1 MAAQDARSVVPSPPT
16 PTMNR
21 VLRSLTPFLLL
32 IAVRAPAQGPSQ
44 APANAATSGHTVP
57 VPSARAARRSAPISL
72 DGRLDE
78 AAWQAATPVTEF
90 TQIDPNE
97 GQPGSQ
103 RTEMRFLF
111 DEGALYVGARMYDTE
126 GRAGVRTSLVRRDAS
141 FNSDYMEVVI
151 DGFHDHLGRAF
162 FQVNPSGSKFD
173 MLGIGSSCCDEGWDP
188 IWEAATRIDD
198 DGWSAEIRIPLS
210 QLRFSN
216 APVQTW
222 GLQLRRWIQ
231 RRNELQQW
239 AFWRKNESG
248 GPNRFGHLEGLE
260 FGERSG
266 RQLEL
271 LPYVAAK
278 TQNLSVPNG
287 DPFNGGNVQSARL
300 GLDLKYNLSSNFTLD
315 ATFNP
320 DFGQVEADPA
330 VVNLTAFETSFPE
343 KRPFF
348 IASSGVFS
356 FGGFSCYFCSNVSSL
371 SAFYTR
377 RIGRSPQGADLAHGA
392 GTYAD
397 VPEATTILGAA
408 KITGRTSNG
417 LTIGV
422 LNAVTNRETA
432 RVRPES
438 GTDLNQVVEPLT
450 NYFVGRVKKDL
461 MRGNLVLGGIA
472 TSVLRDMD
480 PVFEPRLTRHAE
492 LIGTDVRYTF
502 KERNYSLTGNFAI
515 TNIEGD
521 PAVISARQRAAARY
535 FQRPDRKPGSDGFFT
550 NQLDANATSMRGGG
564 AYMRLA
570 KDAGNWLWETA
581 VNVRTPGF
589 EANDLAFL
597 TRADYVWYNANI
609 FRSFTKPTAWYRDL
623 ALIAGGQEQ
632 QNFDGDITDR
642 QLHFFVGMTARN
654 FWNFNTFYLYRPDL
668 LDDRLLRGGPV
679 VEKPGVDVIGMNMN
693 SDSRGRIIFHSFGEY
708 AKNRLGGWGKNIG
721 AGITWRP
728 APNATLTLGPGWN
741 DSRSMLQYVRRFE
754 DPTNTAFYG
763 ARYVL
768 ASIDQKQL
776 SLETRLSWTF
786 SPTTSLELFAQ
797 PLLASGDYFDFK
809 EYDAP
814 RSGDVSIFGRDRGTI
829 TEAPSTSPGAPSNI
843 TIDPDGSGPA
853 APLQFANPDFNF
865 RSLRGNAVFRWEFKP
880 GSVMYV
886 AWAHSRSASLSVGDF
901 RFSRD
906 FSGMFEN
913 VPDNVFLVKASFWIP
928 K

>member
-1 MAAQDARSVVPSPPT
+1 MIPAFRSITPLLVLLAVPAAAQNASVT
-16 PTMNR
+16 PNGS
-21 VLRSLTPFLLL
+21 VS
-32 IAVRAPAQGPSQ
+32 
-44 APANAATSGHTVP
+44 SGHPVP
-57 VPSARAARRSAPISL
+57 VPSARAARRLAPIAL
-72 DGRLDE
+72 DGRLDD
-78 AAWQAATPVTEF
+78 AAWQNATPVTEF
-90 TQIDPNE
+90 TQVDPNE

-103 RTEMRFLF
+103 RTEMRFLY
-111 DEGALYVGARMYDTE
+111 DDGALYVGAKMYDTE

-173 MLGIGSSCCDEGWDP
+173 MLGIGTSCCDSGWDP
-188 IWEAATRIDD
+188 IWEAATQIDD
-198 DGWSAEIRIPLS
+198 DGWTAEIRIPLS

-216 APVQTW
+216 DSSQTW

-248 GPNRFGHLEGLE
+248 GPSRFGHLEGLE

-271 LPYVAAK
+271 LPYLAAK
-278 TQNLSVPNG
+278 TQNLNVPSG
-287 DPFNGGNVQSARL
+287 DPFNDGNVQSARL
-300 GLDLKYNLSSNFTLD
+300 GLDVKYNLSSNFTLD

-356 FGGFSCYFCSNVSSL
+356 YGGLNCYFCSNVSSL

-377 RIGRSPQGADLAHGA
+377 RIGRSPQGADLAHDAGA
-392 GTYAD
+392 YAD

-408 KITGRTSNG
+408 KITGRTRNG
-417 LTIGV
+417 LTIGI

-432 RVRPES
+432 RVRPAS
-438 GTDLNQVVEPLT
+438 GSDLNQVVEPLT
-450 NYFVGRVKKDL
+450 NYFVGRVKKD
-461 MRGNLVLGGIA
+461 MMSGNLVVGGIA

-480 PVFEPRLTRHAE
+480 PAFEPRLTRHAE
-492 LIGTDVRYTF
+492 LVGTDVRYTF

-550 NQLDANATSMRGGG
+550 NQLDPTATAMRGGG
-564 AYMRLA
+564 AYLRLA

-581 VNVRTPGF
+581 ANVRTPGF

-597 TRADYVWYNANI
+597 TRADYIWYNANV
-609 FRSFTKPTAWYRDL
+609 FRSFTKPTSWYRDL

-654 FWNFNTFYLYRPDL
+654 FWNFNTFYIYKPDL

-679 VEKPGVDVIGMNMN
+679 VEKPGVDVIGWNMN
-693 SDSRGRIIFHSFGEY
+693 TDSRGRIIFNTYGEY
-708 AKNRLGGWGKNIG
+708 SRNHLGGWGKNFG
-721 AGITWRP
+721 SGITYRP
-728 APNATLTLGPGWN
+728 APNATLTVGPGWN
-741 DSRSMLQYVRRFE
+741 DSRSILQYVRRFD

-763 ARYVL
+763 SRYVL

-776 SLETRLSWTF
+776 SLETRVSWTF
-786 SPTTSLELFAQ
+786 SPTTSFELFAQ

-814 RSGDVSIFGRDRGTI
+814 RSGDISVFGRDRGTI
-829 TEAPSTSPGAPSNI
+829 TDTPSATPGAASSI

-853 APLQFANPDFNF
+853 APMQFSNPDFNF

-886 AWAHSRSASLSVGDF
+886 AWAHSRSASLATGDF
-901 RFSRD
+901 RFGRD
-906 FSGMFEN
+906 LSGMFEN

-928 K
+928 R

>member
-1 MAAQDARSVVPSPPT
+1 MTRALRTIFPLLFVVSPLPATAQNV
-16 PTMNR
+16 
-21 VLRSLTPFLLL
+21 SLT
-32 IAVRAPAQGPSQ
+32 
-44 APANAATSGHTVP
+44 AAERGHTVP
-57 VPSARAARRSAPISL
+57 VPSAKAARRSAALNL
-72 DGRLDE
+72 DGRLDD

-90 TQIDPNE
+90 TQVDPNE

-126 GRAGVRTSLVRRDAS
+126 GRAGIRTSLVRRDAS

-173 MLGIGSSCCDEGWDP
+173 MLGIGTSCCDAGWDP
-188 IWEAATRIDD
+188 IWEAVTRIDD

-210 QLRFSN
+210 QLRFPNES
-216 APVQTW
+216 PQTW

-239 AFWRKNESG
+239 AFWRKNEVG
-248 GPNRFGHLEGLE
+248 GPSRFGHLEGLE
-260 FGERSG
+260 FGDHSG
-266 RQLEL
+266 RNLEL

-287 DPFNGGNVQSARL
+287 DPFNGGNVQSARM

-348 IASSGVFS
+348 IASSGVFG

-377 RIGRSPQGADLAHGA
+377 RIGRSPQGADLAYGA

-408 KITGRTSNG
+408 KITGRTRNG
-417 LTIGV
+417 LTIGL
-422 LNAVTNRETA
+422 LNAVTNREEA
-432 RVRPES
+432 RVRPETGS
-438 GTDLNQVVEPLT
+438 DMNQVVEPLT

-461 MRGNLVLGGIA
+461 MRGNLVIGAIG

-480 PVFEPRLTRHAE
+480 PAFANRLTRHAE
-492 LIGTDVRYTF
+492 LLGTDVQYTF
-502 KERNYSLTGNFAI
+502 KERQYSLTGNFAI

-521 PAVISARQRAAARY
+521 PAVISARQTAPARY

-550 NQLDANATSMRGGG
+550 NTLDPDATAMRGGG
-564 AYMRLA
+564 GYLRLA

-581 VNVRTPGF
+581 MNVRTPGF

-597 TRADYVWYNANI
+597 TRADYIWYNANV
-609 FRSFTKPTAWYRDL
+609 FRSFTKPTSWYHNL
-623 ALIAGGQEQ
+623 QLIAGAQEQ

-642 QLHFFVGMTARN
+642 QFHAFVGMTAKN
-654 FWNFNTFYLYRPDL
+654 FWNFNTFYIYRPDL

-679 VEKPGVDVIGMNMN
+679 VEKPGVDVIGWNMG
-693 SDSRGRIIFHSFGEY
+693 SDSRGRIIFFAFGEF
-708 AKNRLGGWGKNIG
+708 AKNRLGGYGNSFGSNI
-721 AGITWRP
+721 TYRP
-728 APNATLTLGPGWN
+728 APNATLTVGPSWN
-741 DSRSMLQYVRRFE
+741 DSKSLLQYVRRVT
-754 DPTNTAFYG
+754 DNTNTAFYG
-763 ARYVL
+763 SRYVL
-768 ASIDQKQL
+768 AAINQKQL
-776 SLETRLSWTF
+776 AFETRLSWTF
-786 SPTTSLELFAQ
+786 SPTTSFELFAQ

-809 EYDAP
+809 EFDAP
-814 RSGDVSIFGRDRGTI
+814 RSGEFSVYGRDKGEIAEVAAPTPGDASTI
-829 TEAPSTSPGAPSNI
+829 Q
-843 TIDPDGSGPA
+843 IDPDGNGPA
-853 APLQFANPDFNF
+853 AQFQFANPDFNF

-886 AWAHSRSASLSVGDF
+886 AWAHNRSASLAQGDF

-906 FSGMFEN
+906 FNGMFEN
-913 VPDNVFLVKASFWIP
+913 IPDNVFLVKASFWIP
-928 K
+928 R

>member
-1 MAAQDARSVVPSPPT
+1 MTRAFRSIVPLLCLLTLPRPARS
-16 PTMNR
+16 
-21 VLRSLTPFLLL
+21 
-32 IAVRAPAQGPSQ
+32 QGPGE
-44 APANAATSGHTVP
+44 ATLTTRNGHSLP
-57 VPSARAARRSAPISL
+57 VPSAHAVRRSGQLTL
-72 DGRLDE
+72 DGRLDD

-90 TQIDPNE
+90 TQVDPNE

-111 DEGALYVGARMYDTE
+111 DDGALYVGAKMYDTE

-141 FNSDYMEVVI
+141 FNSDYMEIVI

-173 MLGIGSSCCDEGWDP
+173 MLGIGTSCCDEGWDP

-210 QLRFSN
+210 QLRFPNGSS
-216 APVQTW
+216 QTW

-239 AFWRKNESG
+239 AFWRKNEPG
-248 GPNRFGHLEGLE
+248 GPPRFGHLDGLE
-260 FGERSG
+260 FGEQSG
-266 RQLEL
+266 RNLEL

-278 TQNLSVPNG
+278 TQNLNVPNG

-348 IASSGVFS
+348 IASSGVFG

-377 RIGRSPQGADLAHGA
+377 RIGRSPQGADLAYGA
-392 GTYAD
+392 GAYAD

-408 KITGRTSNG
+408 KITGRTRNG
-417 LTIGV
+417 LTIGL
-422 LNAVTNRETA
+422 LNAVTNREEA

-438 GTDLNQVVEPLT
+438 GSDLTQVVEPLT

-461 MRGNLVLGGIA
+461 MQGNLVIGAIG

-480 PVFEPRLTRHAE
+480 PAFVPRLTRHAE
-492 LIGTDVRYTF
+492 LLGTDVQYTF
-502 KERNYSLTGNFAI
+502 KERQYSLTGNFAI

-521 PAVISARQRAAARY
+521 PAVISARQVAPARY
-535 FQRPDRKPGSDGFFT
+535 YQRPDRKPGGDGFFT
-550 NQLDANATSMRGGG
+550 NALDPNATVMRGGG
-564 AYMRLA
+564 AYLRLA

-581 VNVRTPGF
+581 MNVRTPGF

-597 TRADYVWYNANI
+597 TRADYIWYNANI
-609 FRSFTKPTAWYRDL
+609 FRSFTKPTSWYRNL
-623 ALIAGGQEQ
+623 QIIAGAQEQ

-642 QLHFFVGMTARN
+642 QFHGFIGMTAKN
-654 FWNFNTFYLYRPDL
+654 FWNFNTFYIYRPDL

-679 VEKPGVDVIGMNMN
+679 VEKPGVDAIGWNMG
-693 SDSRGRIIFHSFGEY
+693 SDSRGRIIFSAYGEF
-708 AKNRLGGWGKNIG
+708 AKNTLGGYGNNFG
-721 AGITWRP
+721 STITYRP
-728 APNATLTLGPGWN
+728 APNATLTLGPSWN
-741 DSRSMLQYVRRFE
+741 DSKSILQYVRRVA
-754 DPTNTAFYG
+754 DNTSTAFYG
-763 ARYVL
+763 NRYVL

-776 SLETRLSWTF
+776 AFETRLSWTF
-786 SPTTSLELFAQ
+786 SPTTSFELFAQ
-797 PLLASGDYFDFK
+797 PLLASGDYYDFK
-809 EYDAP
+809 EFDAP
-814 RSGDVSIFGRDRGTI
+814 RSGDISVYGRDQGTI
-829 TEAPSTSPGAPSNI
+829 SEVAGPGPDTPSTI
-843 TIDPDGSGPA
+843 VIDPDGNGPA
-853 APLQFANPDFNF
+853 SQIQFANPDFNF

-886 AWAHSRSASLSVGDF
+886 AWAHSRAASLAQGDF

-928 K
+928 R

>member
-1 MAAQDARSVVPSPPT
+1 MTRAFRSTVPLFLVLAIAEASSAQRP
-16 PTMNR
+16 
-21 VLRSLTPFLLL
+21 
-32 IAVRAPAQGPSQ
+32 GE
-44 APANAATSGHTVP
+44 ATITTRDGHSIP
-57 VPSARAARRSAPISL
+57 VPSARATRKNGQLTL
-72 DGRLDE
+72 DGRLDD
-78 AAWQAATPVTEF
+78 AAWQAATPVTDF
-90 TQIDPNE
+90 TQVDPNE
-97 GQPGSQ
+97 GQPATQ

-111 DEGALYVGARMYDTE
+111 DEGALYVGAKMYDTE
-126 GRAGVRTSLVRRDAS
+126 GRAGVRTSLVRRDAP
-141 FNSDYMEVVI
+141 FNSDYMEIVI

-210 QLRFSN
+210 QLRFSSESSS
-216 APVQTW
+216 QTW

-248 GPNRFGHLEGLE
+248 GPPRFGHLEGLE
-260 FGERSG
+260 LNGAAG

-271 LPYVAAK
+271 LPYIAAK

-287 DPFNGGNVQSARL
+287 DPFNGGNVQSARA
-300 GLDLKYNLSSNFTLD
+300 GLDVKYNLSSNFTLD

-377 RIGRSPQGADLAHGA
+377 RIGRSPQGADLAYGA
-392 GTYAD
+392 GAYAD

-408 KITGRTSNG
+408 KITGRTRNG
-417 LTIGV
+417 LTIGM
-422 LNAVTNRETA
+422 LNAVTNREEA
-432 RVRPES
+432 RVRPET
-438 GTDLNQVVEPLT
+438 GTDMNQVVEPLT
-450 NYFVGRVKKDL
+450 NYFVGRVKKD
-461 MRGNLVLGGIA
+461 MMQGNLVVGGIV

-480 PVFEPRLTRHAE
+480 DVFAPRLTRHAE
-492 LIGTDVRYTF
+492 LLGTDVRYTF
-502 KERNYSLTGNFAI
+502 KDRNYSLTGNFAV

-521 PAVISARQRAAARY
+521 PAVISARQRAPARY

-550 NQLDANATSMRGGG
+550 NTLDANATEMRGGG
-564 AYMRLA
+564 AYLRLA

-581 VNVRTPGF
+581 MNVRTPGF

-597 TRADYVWYNANI
+597 TRADYIWYNANV
-609 FRSFTKPTAWYRDL
+609 FRSFTKPTSWYRDL
-623 ALIAGGQEQ
+623 ALIGGAQEQ
-632 QNFDGDITDR
+632 QNFDGDVTDR
-642 QLHFFVGMTARN
+642 QLHGFFGMTAKN
-654 FWNFNTFYLYRPDL
+654 FWNFNAFYLYRPAL
-668 LDDRLLRGGPV
+668 LDDRLLRGGPI
-679 VEKPGVDVIGMNMN
+679 VEKPGTDVIGMNMN
-693 SDSRGRIIFHSFGEY
+693 TDSRGRIIFNSNGEY
-708 AKNRLGGWGKNIG
+708 ATNTRGGYGRNIS
-721 AGITWRP
+721 AGITYRP
-728 APNATLTLGPGWN
+728 APNATLTLGPSWN
-741 DSRSMLQYVRRFE
+741 DSRSILQYVRRF
-754 DPTNTAFYG
+754 DDNTNTAFYG
-763 ARYVL
+763 SRYVL

-776 SLETRLSWTF
+776 GLETRLSWTF
-786 SPTTSLELFAQ
+786 SPTTSFELFAQ
-797 PLLASGDYFDFK
+797 PLLASGDYYDFK
-809 EYDAP
+809 EFDAP
-814 RSGDVSIFGRDRGTI
+814 RSGEFSVFGRDRGTVS
-829 TEAPSTSPGAPSNI
+829 EVAPASPGAPSRVV
-843 TIDPDGSGPA
+843 IDPDGSGPA
-853 APLQFANPDFNF
+853 AQIQFDNPDFNF

-886 AWAHSRSASLSVGDF
+886 AWAHSRSASLAQGDF

-906 FSGMFEN
+906 FTGMFEN

-928 K
+928 R